1 MKRRRRKKTSAEM
14 MKAAGH
20 EYRSRDKDGEGCQR
34 RETWVESGKSGGETL
49 SFEVGTAGAKTE
61 AAARQKAA
69 AEGKDRGAM
78 NRRRL
83 RVTAEALRPHNE
95 RRRGAAESGGER
107 RRVAESGGERRR
119 AAESGGERRR
129 AAESGGERRRAT
141 ESVRVRQSASECVR
155 VRWATA
161 CRASTG

>member
-69 AEGKDRGAM
+69 AEGKGWDAM
-78 NRRRL
+78 KRRRL
-83 RVTAEALRPHNE
+83 RVTAEALRPNNE
-95 RRRGAAESGGER
+95 RRRGA
-107 RRVAESGGERRR
+107 AESGGERRR

-129 AAESGGERRRAT
+129 AAESGGERQRAAKSGG
-141 ESVRVRQSASECVR
+141 ERQRASEAKDVSGER
-155 VRWATA
+155 LGW
-161 CRASTG
+161 RAGRAAEKR

>member
-1 MKRRRRKKTSAEM
+1 MAKDVSGERLGWRAGRAAEKR
-14 MKAAGH
+14 
-20 EYRSRDKDGEGCQR
+20 
-34 RETWVESGKSGGETL
+34 L

-107 RRVAESGGERRR
+107 RR

-129 AAESGGERRRAT
+129 AAESGRERRRAA
-141 ESVRVRQSASECVR
+141 ESVRGRQ
-155 VRWATA
+155 
-161 CRASTG
+161 RASCCAEAL